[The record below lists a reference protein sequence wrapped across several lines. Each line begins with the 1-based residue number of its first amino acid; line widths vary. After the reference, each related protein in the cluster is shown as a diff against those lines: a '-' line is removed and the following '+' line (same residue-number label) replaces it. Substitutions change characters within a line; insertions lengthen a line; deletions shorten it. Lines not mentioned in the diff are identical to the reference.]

1 MTEETSQSLDSLQQY
16 RVWASTPI
24 DQPPTYSVVIPTYN
38 EEIRIVPTIGAIA
51 THMCTL
57 GEPWE
62 LIISDDGS
70 NDSTVQLVNDLGLA
84 NLRVVPA
91 KINAGKGDAVR
102 RGMLA
107 SLGETVL
114 FADADQSTP
123 IEQFER
129 LADQI
134 RLGADVVVGSR
145 AADGAEVSN
154 KSMARKAFSAGLR
167 FVVMGV
173 FRIPVADTQCGFKMF
188 TRESADLLF
197 ERQLIDD
204 FSFDLEVLYLSQKF
218 GLKTVEVPVEWI
230 DAPGSTVNPTKVALG
245 FLRDLATIKKN
256 DRDGKYDRPTT
267 PTSRVQATDEA
278 DPPTTQLAA

>member
-1 MTEETSQSLDSLQQY
+1 MTGQQSQPGDSLHLY
-16 RVWASTPI
+16 RMWASTPI
-24 DQPPTYSVVIPTYN
+24 EQRPTYSVVIPTYN
-38 EEIRIVPTIGAIA
+38 EEIRILPTIGAIA
-51 THMCTL
+51 THMCSL

-62 LIISDDGS
+62 LIVSDDGS
-70 NDSTVQLVNDLGLA
+70 TDSTVQIVTDLGLV
-84 NLRVVPA
+84 NFRVVHA
-91 KINAGKGDAVR
+91 ESNAGKGDAVR

-107 SLGETVL
+107 SIGEIVL

-129 LADQI
+129 LASKI
-134 RLGADVVVGSR
+134 RAGADVVVGSR

-167 FVVMGV
+167 FVVMGL

-197 ERQLIDD
+197 GRQLIND
-204 FSFDLEVLYLSQKF
+204 FSFDLEVLYLSRKF
-218 GLKTVEVPVEWI
+218 GLRTVEVPVEWI

-256 DRDGKYDRPTT
+256 DRAGKYDRPATVI
-267 PTSRVQATDEA
+267 PQRQGTDEV
-278 DPPTTQLAA
+278 DPPTTQRAA